1 LAENEEATTPYTAAD
16 ALQEVSTLETEETEE
31 SPVVIAD
38 EDQPEDETETEEET
52 EEESTEEDSQDAD
65 NDDEED
71 DDLDDLSTK
80 LALDKTV
87 ADALPEDARK
97 RYEQQVKG
105 LAKKDKQIQSELE
118 VLNIAK
124 GLENALFHQDAE
136 TAKKALQSLTE
147 TVLKHHQV
155 EAKAEVQEPTE
166 TDTGWEYD
174 GRTFYSERELEL
186 YQQIQEL
193 KAQKEDPEIEEIK
206 AERRAQK
213 EAKAI
218 DSWVDSNSQKIIAK
232 VAAKAG
238 GWGVTK
244 EQIAEVARM
253 DKQALE
259 SDPVMAMK
267 RAFPDAYADHRA
279 GAKPKPVKEMITGS
293 QSKGYSIPEDP
304 DEYNAAYA
312 LMEISS

>member
-1 LAENEEATTPYTAAD
+1 MAEKEEATTPYTAAD

-31 SPVVIAD
+31 SPAVTAD
-38 EDQPEDETETEEET
+38 EDQPDDEPESEEET
-52 EEESTEEDSQDAD
+52 EEESAEEDSQDID

-71 DDLDDLSTK
+71 DDLDDLASH
-80 LALDKTV
+80 LALDPTV
-87 ADALPEDARK
+87 ADKLPEEAKK

-105 LAKKDKQIQSELE
+105 LAKKDRQLKSELD

-136 TAKKALQSLTE
+136 TARKALQSLQD
-147 TVLKHHQV
+147 TVLKHHNVQ
-155 EAKAEVQEPTE
+155 EQAEVQEATE

-174 GRTFYSERELEL
+174 GKTFYSERELEL
-186 YQQIQEL
+186 YKELQSL
-193 KAQKEDPEIEEIK
+193 KAGDPEIEEIK

-218 DSWVDSNSQKIIAK
+218 ESWVDTNSQKIIAK

-244 EQIAEVARM
+244 EQIAQVAKT

-279 GAKPKPVKEMITGS
+279 GAKPKPIKDMITGS
-293 QSKGYSIPEDP
+293 QSKGFSIPESP
-304 DEYNAAYA
+304 DEYSAAHA
-312 LMEISS
+312 LMEISQ

>member
-71 DDLDDLSTK
+71 DDLVHK
-80 LALDKTV
+80 LALDN
-87 ADALPEDARK
+87 ADELPESIRQ

-105 LAKKDKQIQSELE
+105 LAKKDKQLKSELD

-136 TAKKALQSLTE
+136 TAQKALQSLTE